1 MPNHWHVSV
10 IRGCRYCGRIVPRPS
25 HNTLIMMAIPKPV
38 DESTGLWLVHLEAD
52 SQDHDRDERLGKK
65 NKEVIA
71 REKHRCGITRGKT
84 CTVDSD
90 NEGLPVLPPRE
101 DPKKKKGASA
111 R

>member
-1 MPNHWHVSV
+1 
-10 IRGCRYCGRIVPRPS
+10 
-25 HNTLIMMAIPKPV
+25 MMAIPKPV